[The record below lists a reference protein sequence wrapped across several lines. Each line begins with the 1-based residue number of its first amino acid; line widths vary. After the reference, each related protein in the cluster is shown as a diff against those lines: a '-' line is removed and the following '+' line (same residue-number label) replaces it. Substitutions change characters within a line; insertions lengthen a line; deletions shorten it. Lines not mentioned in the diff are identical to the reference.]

1 MNGANFA
8 AREKVNLYQFDTMT
22 CWVFSL
28 FGSELHKFFNLKI
41 DTFKLDNVW

>member
-22 CWVFSL
+22 CWVFFL
-28 FGSELHKFFNLKI
+28 FDSDNFSELHKF
-41 DTFKLDNVW
+41 

>member
-22 CWVFSL
+22 CWLFSL
-28 FGSELHKFFNLKI
+28 FDSENASKLHKYI
-41 DTFKLDNVW
+41 DRW